1 MRLYN
6 DVFRGKKVLI
16 TGNTGFKGSWLSL
29 WLMQMGAKV
38 TGISHQKKITNPSFF
53 SELNIDR
60 TTQFIQAD
68 INDFE
73 KLKKIIVKTQP
84 DFIFHLAAQAIVST
98 SYIKTLHTFETNI
111 IGTANVLEA
120 LKYLFKPCVVIL
132 ATSDKCYDNKEWIW
146 GYRENDALGG
156 KDPYSASKG
165 AADIIIQSYY
175 HSFFF
180 GESSKVR
187 LAIVRAGNVIGG
199 GDFAD
204 NRIIPDCYRAWS
216 KNKPVTIRSPLS
228 IRPWQHVL
236 EPLSGYL
243 RTAQLLKENKIAN
256 GEAYNFGPFLDQC
269 YSVIDLVTA
278 FANEYGVT
286 PSKKYI
292 QIQKEKKLKESHILK
307 LNWDKAYYE
316 LDWRPILNQE
326 QTIKKVADW
335 YRLYSNKKV
344 ENLHAASLE
353 QIKDYVHLAADQ
365 KAKWTD

>member
-73 KLKKIIVKTQP
+73 KLKKIIVKTRP

-98 SYIKTLHTFETNI
+98 SYSETLNTFETNI
-111 IGTANVLEA
+111 IGTANLLEA
-120 LKYLFKPCVVIL
+120 LKYLSKPCVAIL
-132 ATSDKCYDNKEWIW
+132 ATSDKCYDNKEWVW

-165 AADIIIQSYY
+165 AADIVIQAYFY
-175 HSFFF
+175 SFFS
-180 GESSKVR
+180 GESSQVK
-187 LAIVRAGNVIGG
+187 LSIVRAGNVIGG

-216 KNKPVTIRSPLS
+216 RNKPVTIRSPLS

-256 GEAYNFGPFLDQC
+256 GGAYNFGPFLDQC

-278 FANEYGVT
+278 FAKEYGVT
-286 PSKKYI
+286 PAKKYI
-292 QIQKEKKLKESHILK
+292 QTQKGKKLKESHILK

-316 LDWRPILNQE
+316 LDWKPILNQE
-326 QTIKKVADW
+326 QTIKNVADW
-335 YRLYSNKKV
+335 YRLYSNQ
-344 ENLHAASLE
+344 EIDDLYTASLG
-353 QIKDYVHLAADQ
+353 QIKDYVQLAADQ
-365 KAKWTD
+365 KAKWID